1 MLFTH
6 NDLISLLFLIAFLLL
21 YGASLRWVYQD
32 AKWRGHAPGQGV
44 VFVMVACWPL
54 SLSIWLVVRSSMSI
68 GYQDAETV
76 WG

>member
-6 NDLISLLFLIAFLLL
+6 NDLISLLFLIGFLLL

-32 AKWRGHAPGQGV
+32 AKRRGHAPWQAV